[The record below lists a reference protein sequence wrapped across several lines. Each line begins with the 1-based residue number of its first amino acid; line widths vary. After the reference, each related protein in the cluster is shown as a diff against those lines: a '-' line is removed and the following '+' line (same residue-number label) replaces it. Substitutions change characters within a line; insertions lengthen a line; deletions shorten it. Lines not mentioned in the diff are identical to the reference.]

1 MTIITHSR
9 VDAQENHVSTAT
21 QTNQASI
28 RAQFPELEVPANSP
42 PPSVTSVTDTLPKGG
57 RKGNRPEEELGGVT
71 NKVGDALPSTGLTM
85 PNETKGGSEG
95 KEGRLNIKIH
105 LSLYAK
111 VRLDLDAQI
120 YGDIV
125 IGLL

>member
-1 MTIITHSR
+1 MPS
-9 VDAQENHVSTAT
+9 
-21 QTNQASI
+21 
-28 RAQFPELEVPANSP
+28 PELQAPANSP
-42 PPSVTSVTDTLPKGG
+42 PPSFSSVTDTLPKGG

-71 NKVGDALPSTGLTM
+71 NKVGDALPSTGLSM
-85 PNETKGGSEG
+85 PNETKGGTEG
-95 KEGRLNIKIH
+95 KEGSLNIRIH
-105 LSLYAK
+105 LNLHAK